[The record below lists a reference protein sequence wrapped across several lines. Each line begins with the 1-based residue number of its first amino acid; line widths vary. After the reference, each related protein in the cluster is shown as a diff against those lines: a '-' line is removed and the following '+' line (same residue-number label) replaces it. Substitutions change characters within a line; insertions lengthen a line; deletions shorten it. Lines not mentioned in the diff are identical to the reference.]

1 MRFVRAGRD
10 CVTGCCSGIGVPPG
24 RGEQA
29 PHCSY
34 HDGVHGLISRRRG
47 SILALGRATTLRRL
61 ALGSVVAN
69 VGIVITGGA
78 VRLTASG
85 LGCPTWPRCTE
96 DSFVATS
103 EMGVHG
109 VIEYGN
115 RLLTGVVALIAVLG
129 LVSALRQRP
138 RRPSVTRLAAA
149 VFAGI
154 AAQAL
159 LGGSTVLTG
168 LNPWL
173 VGAHFL
179 LSMAVIAAAYAF
191 WRATL
196 DPDDSLVPCVP
207 RPLRG
212 LVGLVIVVGA
222 AVLVAGTLVT
232 GSGPHAGSPT
242 AGRNGLGAAA
252 VAQLHADLVF
262 LLIGLSVGTWFALRA
277 VDARAAAVRAAWLI
291 GLELAQ
297 GVVGV
302 VQYVTHLPVLAV
314 GLHMAGA
321 CAVWLAILAL
331 WFAARTR
338 VAGRATD
345 AGAPAS
351 IRSLAGQHT

>member
-1 MRFVRAGRD
+1 M
-10 CVTGCCSGIGVPPG
+10 
-24 RGEQA
+24 
-29 PHCSY
+29 
-34 HDGVHGLISRRRG
+34 
-47 SILALGRATTLRRL
+47 
-61 ALGSVVAN
+61 
-69 VGIVITGGA
+69 
-78 VRLTASG
+78 
-85 LGCPTWPRCTE
+85 
-96 DSFVATS
+96 
-103 EMGVHG
+103 
-109 VIEYGN
+109 
-115 RLLTGVVALIAVLG
+115 
-129 LVSALRQRP
+129 
-138 RRPSVTRLAAA
+138 
-149 VFAGI
+149 
-154 AAQAL
+154 
-159 LGGSTVLTG
+159 
-168 LNPWL
+168 
-173 VGAHFL
+173 
-179 LSMAVIAAAYAF
+179 
-191 WRATL
+191 
-196 DPDDSLVPCVP
+196 PCVP

-242 AGRNGLGAAA
+242 AGRNGLSAAA

-331 WFAARTR
+331 WFATRTR
-338 VAGRATD
+338 VAGRVTD

>member
-1 MRFVRAGRD
+1 VH
-10 CVTGCCSGIGVPPG
+10 
-24 RGEQA
+24 A
-29 PHCSY
+29 PRCSY

-47 SILALGRATTLRRL
+47 WILALGRATALRRL
-61 ALGSVVAN
+61 ALGSVMAN

-103 EMGVHG
+103 EMGIHG

-154 AAQAL
+154 VTQAL

-191 WRATL
+191 WRASL
-196 DPDDSLVPCVP
+196 DLDDSLVPCVP

-331 WFAARTR
+331 WFATRTR
-338 VAGRATD
+338 VAGRVTD
-345 AGAPAS
+345 DGAPAS
-351 IRSLAGQHT
+351 IRSLADQHT